1 MEGRRHYVIIKK
13 NMCALKS
20 KKKKPRK
27 WSGRG
32 TCGDL
37 IKRGL
42 GVAER
47 VTFA

>member
-1 MEGRRHYVIIKK
+1 VGRRRHYLIIK

-32 TCGDL
+32 TRGDL
-37 IKRGL
+37 MKRGL
-42 GVAER
+42 GVAEL
-47 VTFA
+47 VAFA